1 MVPSKPAE
9 RHQRNKVT
17 VDIQRQIPASFDRV
31 QRNQYGYNARQ
42 VDDFLQR
49 ARVSFEAP
57 SSASRAIKSS
67 DVRAVSFDPVKGGYA
82 AAGVD
87 AALDRLEDALA
98 RRERDELVAER
109 GEEAWLREIGRLAG
123 VLRGRLH
130 RPDGQRFRR
139 PSKTKAR
146 SYNTTDVDDL
156 CHELIGYLE
165 EDQPLSVDNVRRAVF
180 RPAVGREGY
189 EESQVDAFLERAVEL
204 MAAID

>member
-1 MVPSKPAE
+1 M
-9 RHQRNKVT
+9 
-17 VDIQRQIPASFDRV
+17 DIQRQIPASFDRV
-31 QRNQYGYNARQ
+31 QRNQYGYNAKQ
-42 VDDFLQR
+42 VDQFLLR
-49 ARVSFEAP
+49 ARVSFETPNAADR
-57 SSASRAIKSS
+57 SVKSA

-98 RRERDELVAER
+98 RRERDELVAEG

-130 RPDGQRFRR
+130 RPDGRRFRR
-139 PSKTKAR
+139 PSKAKAR

-165 EDQPLSVDNVRRAVF
+165 ADQPLSVDNIRRAVF
-180 RPAVGREGY
+180 RPAIGRDGY

-204 MAAID
+204 MASID

>member
-1 MVPSKPAE
+1 M
-9 RHQRNKVT
+9 T

-31 QRNQYGYNARQ
+31 QRNQYGYNAKQ
-42 VDDFLQR
+42 VDQFLQR
-49 ARVSFEAP
+49 ARVSFESPKAAGRP
-57 SSASRAIKSS
+57 ISSA

-139 PSKTKAR
+139 PTKAKAR

-165 EDQPLSVDNVRRAVF
+165 EDRALSVDNIRRAVF
-180 RPAVGREGY
+180 RPAVGRDGY
-189 EESQVDAFLERAVEL
+189 EESQVDAFLERVVEL
-204 MAAID
+204 MASID